1 MKKEYPRQHNKTYCF
16 WNKPKSEEGFM
27 FRGEK
32 LGYNSNGD
40 EEIIYVY
47 VYERSSNGKPYLII
61 KEMSKNS
68 IKERLRKK
76 KEMKEINEL

>member
-47 VYERSSNGKPYLII
+47 SY
-61 KEMSKNS
+61 
-68 IKERLRKK
+68 
-76 KEMKEINEL
+76 